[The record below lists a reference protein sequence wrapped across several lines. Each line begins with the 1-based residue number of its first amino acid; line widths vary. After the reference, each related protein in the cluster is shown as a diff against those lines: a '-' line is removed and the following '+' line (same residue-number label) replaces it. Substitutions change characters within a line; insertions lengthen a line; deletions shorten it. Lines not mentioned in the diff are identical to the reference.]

1 MKVNELKESIKKSK
15 HAMIYAGIFS
25 MFINVLMLT
34 SPLYMLQLY
43 GRVVTSRSLD
53 TLFFLTLIV
62 IFLYLCMMF
71 FEILR
76 SRILVVFSNQ
86 IDLQLSERV
95 YDAIFKLSARQPGRV
110 SSQPMRDLNTIKQY
124 LSTNGVFAFLDAP
137 WLPFYILILFFF
149 HPYFGYFSIAAAIV
163 LFVLALLNEGAT
175 KDGLKRSNDAFGA
188 ETRFVDLNLRN
199 TEVIQAM
206 GMNGNL
212 KKIWHKKH
220 NEFLEA
226 HSESS
231 VKAGMYANISKV
243 FRVVSQSLMLGLGA
257 YLVVLQEVNPG
268 MMIAGSIIMGRALA
282 PLDILISSWKS
293 YKNTKESYARL
304 SQFLEDFPADNEKL
318 KLPDPK
324 GDIFLETISL
334 VPPHGKAPTLMGVN
348 FELKSGDMCA
358 IIGPSAA
365 GKSSLARAMLGVWPV
380 FHGVVRVDG
389 ADITQYNSDHL
400 GQFVGYLPQD
410 VELFE
415 GNIAENIARFGE
427 LDSEAIVRAAKLA
440 NVHDMIL
447 NLPDGYETKIGIGG
461 ASLSGGQRQRVA
473 LARALYKEPKI
484 IVLDEPNA
492 SLDEDGERALFAA
505 LASMKGK
512 ATIVLITHKLNI
524 LNLVDKI
531 AVLNAGRLMYFGA
544 RDAVLAELGK
554 ANAQQPQVAEQQ
566 KRRSISL
573 EDAEG

>member
-1 MKVNELKESIKKSK
+1 M
-15 HAMIYAGIFS
+15 
-25 MFINVLMLT
+25 
-34 SPLYMLQLY
+34 
-43 GRVVTSRSLD
+43 
-53 TLFFLTLIV
+53 
-62 IFLYLCMMF
+62 
-71 FEILR
+71 
-76 SRILVVFSNQ
+76 
-86 IDLQLSERV
+86 
-95 YDAIFKLSARQPGRV
+95 
-110 SSQPMRDLNTIKQY
+110 
-124 LSTNGVFAFLDAP
+124 
-137 WLPFYILILFFF
+137 
-149 HPYFGYFSIAAAIV
+149 
-163 LFVLALLNEGAT
+163 
-175 KDGLKRSNDAFGA
+175 
-188 ETRFVDLNLRN
+188 
-199 TEVIQAM
+199 
-206 GMNGNL
+206 
-212 KKIWHKKH
+212 
-220 NEFLEA
+220 
-226 HSESS
+226 
-231 VKAGMYANISKV
+231 
-243 FRVVSQSLMLGLGA
+243 
-257 YLVVLQEVNPG
+257 
-268 MMIAGSIIMGRALA
+268 
-282 PLDILISSWKS
+282 
-293 YKNTKESYARL
+293 
-304 SQFLEDFPADNEKL
+304 
-318 KLPDPK
+318 
-324 GDIFLETISL
+324 
-334 VPPHGKAPTLMGVN
+334 
-348 FELKSGDMCA
+348 
-358 IIGPSAA
+358 
-365 GKSSLARAMLGVWPV
+365 
-380 FHGVVRVDG
+380 RVDG

-492 SLDEDGERALFAA
+492 SLDEEGERALFAA